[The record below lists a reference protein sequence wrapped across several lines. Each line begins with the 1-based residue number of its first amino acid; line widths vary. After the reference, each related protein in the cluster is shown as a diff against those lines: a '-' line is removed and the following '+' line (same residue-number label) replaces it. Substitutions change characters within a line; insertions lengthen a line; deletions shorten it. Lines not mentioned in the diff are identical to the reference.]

1 MPVVSFTNL
10 PIENLNVDLTKEI
23 DQEKLDLDINDF
35 INNDVILIHSG
46 TATGKTRNIARIT
59 NDLKKATN
67 CNILSVVN
75 LVSLATEQIHTFN
88 DEGNVELLDYR
99 KKLKKF
105 YQNDGVI
112 CINSLHKLS
121 NVNENSCNKDNGCDF
136 KNTILYIDECNDL
149 IQTIT
154 QNATLE
160 LRPVYDKLKQLIKSC
175 KKIILSDAT
184 INQNTMNLL
193 MSRIENKKIIHI
205 KNKFK
210 KYNGVP
216 AMRYNDE
223 NEFLKKLDDYV
234 KDDKYFLFG
243 CDSCRKLT
251 TIFNDLVQKNELKKS
266 SFVLITSE
274 TAYRPKDASK
284 EFKDKFVFYSP
295 SITTGVSF
303 AFKDV
308 KQAQFIYMTNN
319 PLITPASFYQMS
331 CRTRNMSELNY
342 YSDDPKPREMKLK
355 TLEEIE
361 TKNKSLTDA
370 HEKILSLSRSTDEF
384 DNDKIVCNS
393 FFKMYCYREYEDSIF
408 WTGYLQHYQDFL
420 TKSGFVLESIGES
433 KKLNKTKSIEMKGDY
448 IEFREAQF
456 TDYIE
461 HYENGDDGEG
471 SELTDE
477 IQQDVKMDIFSIYDK
492 RRSLLRIINTDDLK
506 KYQNFICCE
515 YSLTYYFDFLKLLRT
530 NDYVLECLGIKAKKS
545 FSLAMINNS
554 YNKMNLLI
562 QFEKHYKIKRFG
574 IDPDNIVLKKIK
586 ADKTLKVENVDE
598 GEVLCDDVELYE
610 PILMEFNGIDDTKV
624 ISEDFQLLCKNA
636 FSARKSDKFQYDS
649 KYELKKTYVNMIK
662 NICGDLKVITQK
674 QVRVNKSREYQYYLN
689 INEVIRLVEL
699 LSISN
704 SSFQNMDAV
713 LIEKLTKIKPIKKS
727 VIELIIDEDESFEK
741 YHFGKNQ
748 MKA

>member
-1 MPVVSFTNL
+1 MKS
-10 PIENLNVDLTKEI
+10 
-23 DQEKLDLDINDF
+23 
-35 INNDVILIHSG
+35 
-46 TATGKTRNIARIT
+46 
-59 NDLKKATN
+59 
-67 CNILSVVN
+67 
-75 LVSLATEQIHTFN
+75 
-88 DEGNVELLDYR
+88 
-99 KKLKKF
+99 F
-105 YQNDGVI
+105 YQNYGVI

-121 NVNENSCNKDNGCDF
+121 NVNKNSFNKENGCDF

-160 LRPVYDKLKQLIKSC
+160 LRPVYDKLKLLIKSC
-175 KKIILSDAT
+175 KKIILSDAI

-193 MSRIENKKIIHI
+193 MSRTENRKIIHI

-210 KYNGVP
+210 KYHGVP
-216 AMRYNDE
+216 AMRYKDE
-223 NEFLKKLDDYV
+223 NEFLKKLDDCI
-234 KDDKYFLFG
+234 KNDKYFLFG

-251 TIFNDLVQKNELKKS
+251 TIFNDLIQKNELKKS

-274 TAYRPKDASK
+274 TEYRPQDAGK
-284 EFKDKFVFYSP
+284 EFKNKFVFYSP

-303 AFKDV
+303 VFKDV

-433 KKLNKTKSIEMKGDY
+433 KKLNKMKSIEMKGNY
-448 IEFREAQF
+448 IEFRETQF
-456 TDYIE
+456 TEYIE
-461 HYENGDDGEG
+461 HYKNGKTDEG
-471 SELTDE
+471 TELTDDDDCTK
-477 IQQDVKMDIFSIYDK
+477 IQQDVKRDIFSIYEK
-492 RRSLLRIINTDDLK
+492 RRRSLLRIVNTDDLK

-530 NDYVLECLGIKAKKS
+530 NDYVLERLGMKAKQS
-545 FSLAMINNS
+545 YSLAMINNS

-562 QFEKHYKIKRFG
+562 QFEKHYKITRFG
-574 IDPDNIVLKKIK
+574 IDYDNIVLKKVE
-586 ADKTLKVENVDE
+586 ADKTLKVEKTDV

-610 PILMEFNGIDDTKV
+610 PILMELNGIDETKV

-636 FSARKSDKFQYDS
+636 FSTRKSDKFQYDS

-662 NICGDLKVITQK
+662 NICGDLKMITQK
-674 QVRVNKSREYQYYLN
+674 QVRVNKTREYQYYLN
-689 INEVIRLVEL
+689 VNEIIKLVEL
-699 LSISN
+699 LCISN

-713 LIEKLTKIKPIKKS
+713 MIEKLTKIKPMKKS
-727 VIELIIDEDESFEK
+727 VVHLNIDEDDEFEK

-748 MKA
+748 SKAS